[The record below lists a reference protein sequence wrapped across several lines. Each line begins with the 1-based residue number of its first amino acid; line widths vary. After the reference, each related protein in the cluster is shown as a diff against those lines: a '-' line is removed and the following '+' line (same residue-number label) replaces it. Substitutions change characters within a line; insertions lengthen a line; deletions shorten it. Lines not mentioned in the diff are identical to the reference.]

1 MISIPSHRPADGRH
15 GGKWWTREDLIFGTA
30 RWLGFR
36 RTEQVIRDTLKSVI
50 NAAIRHGL
58 LERNRSDHIRKSR

>member
-1 MISIPSHRPADGRH
+1 
-15 GGKWWTREDLIFGTA
+15 LIFGTA